1 MKKAIEKTYGKAL
14 RTMMITVNPIK
25 KKVIK
30 TPCTVHKY
38 INNQG
43 IIILRNEGYNEI
55 ADFYSYFIDSINEGA
70 TWADQDF
77 KSSNHFYHI
86 TKERGLY
93 GFSNALEE
101 TKKYFNLSKDLYR
114 KGDKDEAMFY
124 LGAGAHIIQDMT
136 VPHHVN
142 NRLLDKHRG
151 FELWIIGQV
160 LTSDKFA
167 VNEGIIKRNSVEGF
181 IKENARKAKEICL
194 KHTHVEDREKRY
206 SKIAEEILTE
216 AQRSTAG
223 VFLYYYETIVKNK
236 KG

>member
-38 INNQG
+38 INKQG
-43 IIILRNEGYNEI
+43 IIILRNEGYTEV
-55 ADFYSYFIDSINEGA
+55 ADFYNYFIDSINEGA

-86 TKERGLY
+86 TKEKGLY

-101 TKKYFNLSKDLYR
+101 TKKYFNLSKDLYK

-124 LGAGAHIIQDMT
+124 LGAAAHIIQDMT

-167 VNEGIIKRNSVEGF
+167 INEGIIKRKSVEGF

-206 SKIAEEILTE
+206 AKIAEEILTE

-223 VFLYYYETIVKNK
+223 VLLYYYETIVKNIK
-236 KG
+236 D